1 MYEDHKQVNFI
12 GNSIITRTDR
22 MRFTREVILQDAA
35 VQRANAT
42 KWGEI
47 QESYN
52 EALYDNY
59 KMWAEY
65 VWSQWVRYKN
75 KTVKRKQATS
85 EKKKDKGKLSHSRK
99 STDTSTC
106 NL

>member
-1 MYEDHKQVNFI
+1 MHEQWREKF
-12 GNSIITRTDR
+12 GNGIITKTDR

-65 VWSQWVRYKN
+65 VWSQWV
-75 KTVKRKQATS
+75 
-85 EKKKDKGKLSHSRK
+85 
-99 STDTSTC
+99 
-106 NL
+106 

>member
-1 MYEDHKQVNFI
+1 
-12 GNSIITRTDR
+12 
-22 MRFTREVILQDAA
+22 MRFTREVILQDAT

-65 VWSQWVRYKN
+65 VWSQWV
-75 KTVKRKQATS
+75 
-85 EKKKDKGKLSHSRK
+85 
-99 STDTSTC
+99 
-106 NL
+106 